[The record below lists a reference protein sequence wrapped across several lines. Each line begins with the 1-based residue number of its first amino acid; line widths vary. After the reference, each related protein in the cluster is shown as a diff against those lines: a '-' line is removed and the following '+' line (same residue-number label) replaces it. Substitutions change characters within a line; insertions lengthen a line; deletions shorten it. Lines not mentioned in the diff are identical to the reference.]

1 MKVEYKGKKFD
12 SELEVEY
19 YVSLIHN
26 PDVVDFTY
34 HPTQIPNL
42 VGKRSYTPDF
52 IVKYIDRIEIVETKG
67 YNPYSFRIDDA
78 IHQAMLSKD
87 EKWLKEYAALNGF
100 NDDLK
105 VEYKKIKYLQ
115 KFGWVDFNFKNP
127 NTLANKRKD
136 KISVLNHQ
144 IADFK
149 AQLKEYDK
157 LFKYEYLTAK
167 ITKKQKE
174 WMHRFIER
182 KIKEMR
188 EKEDGRNKKEDNNE
202 G

>member
-1 MKVEYKGKKFD
+1 MKIEYRGIKFD

-19 YVSLIHN
+19 FKYLEKNDEVI
-26 PDVVDFTY
+26 DFLY
-34 HPTQIPNL
+34 HPHQIPNL
-42 VGKRSYTPDF
+42 VYKRGYTPDF
-52 IVKYIDRIEIVETKG
+52 IVKYEDRIEIIETKG

-78 IHQAMLSKD
+78 IHQAMLEKD
-87 EKWLKEYAALNGF
+87 EDFLKAYIDENGF
-100 NDDLK
+100 DPTKK
-105 VEYKKIKYLQ
+105 VVYRKIKYLQ
-115 KFGWVDFNFKNP
+115 RFGWVDFNFKNP

-136 KISVLNHQ
+136 KISILNHQ
-144 IADFK
+144 IADYK
-149 AQLKEYDK
+149 AQIKEYDK

-174 WMHRFIER
+174 WLQRFIER

-188 EKEDGRNKKEDNNE
+188 EKEDGKKQKDNNE